1 MTFTRITGHS
11 RYTMQNVVFGRRDA
25 PILVIC
31 DSPPSRS
38 WIAGQPMPKDH
49 MDTFG
54 KAAIAAGL
62 KKEDFC
68 FIVPCPS
75 IPPDK
80 WDSERLKA
88 EWLAQHKE
96 EFEELLTTLNYRA
109 VVVSGNLAA
118 RQYIGRAVKIT
129 KVRGLPLEH
138 KGKPCLPI
146 MSVGY
151 ISKVPEKYPMF
162 QADMATL
169 KRLKD
174 ARYIIGDMAREQ
186 VTNNYKYTFDLSE
199 FIDNPPKIIAVDT
212 ETTGLIWHKDDVYP
226 FLAQLT
232 KKQGE
237 SYLVPLSER
246 YIPDGLNPKDMV
258 EAKRQ
263 LKQILENPNIHK
275 VGHNFKFD
283 LHMLRKVGIEVKGWR
298 HDTMQLAYAADENMI
313 SYGLD
318 DCVKVWVP
326 EMAGYDDE
334 LARNYDKSRMI
345 EVPFDVMRQ
354 YAGGDTDA
362 CFRLCR
368 NLIRN
373 LSGSGNY
380 ERYTKIVM
388 PSLLMFGKVTEKY
401 GLKVDESKL
410 VELKQSLQEA
420 ELQQYEDLISAAPPS
435 AKRNAIKG
443 GYANIGSPKFVREIL
458 FSEDGFG
465 LRPRVFTKAG
475 REPSIS
481 TKDHLVYFEDNE
493 WVQRYIDY
501 VKLHKL
507 NSTYVTDFDK
517 YITNSTIH
525 PSFLLHRTNTGRVA
539 CVRADTPIRC
549 YDGFKHI
556 EDIKIGDRVFTHK
569 HRFRKVLNT
578 YIKPVQEMYEVEFTN
593 GEVLRCTED
602 HRLLTEA
609 GKWVTLRYVVIKE
622 TLKRRELMSEN
633 GLPLS
638 AILKKYSSVSEGVGC
653 NGAHSL
659 RDAKEEHTCGRVK
672 EATGIEVFGIED
684 GGQEPDAG
692 QTSEEL
698 QRPMFRWQGLLNG
711 VSQWETLFRSSYSY
725 GGYTGN
731 TSRELTPSSGCS
743 SYRRESSEQPTRQSG
758 FSNEGGASGTTR
770 EIHEIQEPI
779 RIARVKPCGSYP
791 VYDIEV
797 DEDHSY
803 ETAGCFSH
811 NSENPNGQNF
821 PKRGKLA
828 KDYRKMFIP
837 RDGYVIIEADYAQV
851 ELKIAAVMSGDP
863 VMLNAYRTYGD
874 LHTLTAANTMGMTL
888 EQFRELSEDVYE
900 QKRFEAKA
908 INFGFI
914 YGMLAKGF
922 KTYAKTQYKIDYTE
936 QQSEDFRNTF
946 MTRYNQLPVWHRRQ
960 IEFAHKHGYVESLH
974 GVKRHLPSIHS
985 KDFATVSLAERQAVN
1000 APVQLLGSDM
1010 LLMASERFTRD
1021 TDPDLA
1027 RVVLTVHDAA
1037 IVEAREDRAREM
1049 ASALKWYMENNP
1061 LVEWF
1066 NLNFP
1071 ITLDADVKIGPSYGE
1086 VSKVVP
1092 EIEAI
1097 CPDYYNRDK
1106 DILPPVRFLSSL

>member
-539 CVRADTPIRC
+539 
-549 YDGFKHI
+549 
-556 EDIKIGDRVFTHK
+556 
-569 HRFRKVLNT
+569 
-578 YIKPVQEMYEVEFTN
+578 
-593 GEVLRCTED
+593 
-602 HRLLTEA
+602 
-609 GKWVTLRYVVIKE
+609 
-622 TLKRRELMSEN
+622 
-633 GLPLS
+633 
-638 AILKKYSSVSEGVGC
+638 
-653 NGAHSL
+653 
-659 RDAKEEHTCGRVK
+659 
-672 EATGIEVFGIED
+672 
-684 GGQEPDAG
+684 
-692 QTSEEL
+692 
-698 QRPMFRWQGLLNG
+698 
-711 VSQWETLFRSSYSY
+711 
-725 GGYTGN
+725 
-731 TSRELTPSSGCS
+731 
-743 SYRRESSEQPTRQSG
+743 
-758 FSNEGGASGTTR
+758 
-770 EIHEIQEPI
+770 
-779 RIARVKPCGSYP
+779 
-791 VYDIEV
+791 
-797 DEDHSY
+797 
-803 ETAGCFSH
+803 
-811 NSENPNGQNF
+811 SENPNGQNF

-828 KDYRKMFIP
+828 KDYRKMFVP

-888 EQFRELSEDVYE
+888 EQFRELSEDMFE

-936 QQSEDFRNTF
+936 QQSEAFRNTF
-946 MTRYNQLPVWHRRQ
+946 MTRYNQLPVWHKRQ
-960 IEFAHKHGYVESLH
+960 IDFAHKHGYVESLH